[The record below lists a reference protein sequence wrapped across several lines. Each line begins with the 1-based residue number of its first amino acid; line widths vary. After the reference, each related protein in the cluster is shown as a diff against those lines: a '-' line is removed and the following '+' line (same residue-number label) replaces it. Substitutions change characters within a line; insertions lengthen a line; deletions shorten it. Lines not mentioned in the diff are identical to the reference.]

1 MIKARKCV
9 AALAAF
15 LPAVFLLMSCC
26 GMPALRLTERDLFL
40 GMEHDG
46 YSREYIL
53 HLPANHDQLADL
65 PLVIALHGGG
75 GTAKG
80 MIRLTRNRFNE
91 LADQHGFLVVYPQ
104 GLGKSW
110 HDDRDDPISF
120 AHQNDIDDAGFLS
133 ALIKR
138 MVQRYKADPRRI
150 FVTGISNGGFMS
162 FRVSRELAAEVK
174 AVAPVCASIP
184 HAKQN
189 EYLAAGAVNI
199 MLLNGT
205 ADPLVPY
212 EGGYVEVL
220 GKKRG
225 RIVSTGETIEIFRKR
240 NDITADPV
248 VKELPDSDPEDGT
261 RVIIYQYESGTG
273 AKVILMK
280 VVNGGHTWPGGWQYL
295 GKRTIGR
302 TSLDVNACDALWEFF
317 SSF

>member
-1 MIKARKCV
+1 MIGRKKFV
-9 AALAAF
+9 PALAVS
-15 LPAVFLLMSCC
+15 LPAVFLFMSCC
-26 GMPALRLTERDLFL
+26 GIPALHLTEHDLSL
-40 GMEHDG
+40 GLEHDG

-53 HLPANHDQLADL
+53 HLPENHDQLADL

-80 MIRLTRNRFNE
+80 MIRLTRGRFNE

-120 AHQNDIDDAGFLS
+120 AHENNIDDAGFLS

-138 MVQRYKADPRRI
+138 MVQRYKADPRKI

-189 EYLAAGAVNI
+189 EYLAAGASNI
-199 MLLNGT
+199 LLLNGT

-212 EGGYVEVL
+212 KGGYVEVL

-225 RIVSTGETIEIFRKR
+225 RIVSTDETIGIFKKR

-261 RVIIYQYESGTG
+261 RVIRYEYGNAAG
-273 AKVILMK
+273 RVVLMK
-280 VVNGGHTWPGGWQYL
+280 VVHGGHTWPGGWQYL
-295 GKRTIGR
+295 GIRTIGR

-317 SSF
+317 SSL